1 MEYGIDRLTL
11 SNTGISNENIDKLYR
26 SFFVTSVGLFSNL
39 KELVAQQADMMKL
52 LEKSETSDG
61 KKRHLT
67 KASLLSALWRVY
79 TVLLEYTYSQDYK
92 M

>member
-39 KELVAQQADMMKL
+39 KQLIEQQADQMKL
-52 LEKSETSDG
+52 LEKQGET
-61 KKRHLT
+61 
-67 KASLLSALWRVY
+67 
-79 TVLLEYTYSQDYK
+79 
-92 M
+92 